1 MKLYYS
7 HFSNED
13 NIDHCLF
20 FFAVIIIFLWIVKYD
35 LSRITLF
42 IKCQDV
48 KGYLTIRYGLL

>member
-20 FFAVIIIFLWIVKYD
+20 YFAVIIISLWIVKYD
-35 LSRITLF
+35 LSRIILF

>member
-13 NIDHCLF
+13 NIDDCLF
-20 FFAVIIIFLWIVKYD
+20 FFAVIIISLWIVKYD
-35 LSRITLF
+35 LSRIILF